1 MRLLVARH
9 GATQHNLDGRFT
21 GQFDAPLSALGER
34 QADALA
40 ARLASQRFDVLI
52 SSDLLRARQTAER
65 IAAHSGQTVMFDP
78 DLREIAMG
86 AWEGRRFSEV
96 KRESGALLA
105 QIETE
110 TTGETPYPQGES
122 WAQLSVR
129 VLGALRRCQARHP
142 DGYVLWVAHGGVISA
157 LLLDALGLRY
167 ERRWQFARGNTSL
180 FEIDYLP
187 TVVKVL
193 RANDTSHLERLADVD
208 EGERFQAI

>member
-9 GATQHNLDGRFT
+9 GATQHNLDGRYT

-40 ARLASQRFDVLI
+40 ARLAPQRFDAII

-65 IAAHSGQTVMFDP
+65 VAARSGQEVSFDA
-78 DLREIAMG
+78 DLREISMG
-86 AWEGRRFSEV
+86 AWEGQRFTEV
-96 KRESGALLA
+96 KREAGALLA

-122 WAQLSVR
+122 WAQVSAR
-129 VLGALRRCQARHP
+129 VLGALRRCQARYT
-142 DGYVLWVAHGGVISA
+142 DGYVLWVAHGGVINV
-157 LLLDALGLRY
+157 LLLDALGLSY
-167 ERRWQFARGNTSL
+167 ERRWQFVRGNTSL
-180 FEIDYLP
+180 FEFEYLP
-187 TVVKVL
+187 TMVRVV
-193 RANDTSHLERLADVD
+193 RANDTSHLELLADVG